1 MFSRNPWKQQMKGVK
16 QMSKKNLEKNMPY
29 SVDLTK
35 IDGDGS
41 FPCPKCGTQISP
53 EDESEETYK
62 IVNTKVIND
71 QLVELVVSCTSCG
84 SVIRLTGFEAAIEGV
99 PNE

>member
-1 MFSRNPWKQQMKGVK
+1 MA
-16 QMSKKNLEKNMPY
+16 KKTLEKSVPY

-41 FPCPKCGTQISP
+41 FPCPKCGTSISP

-62 IVNTKVIND
+62 IINTKLIND
-71 QLVELVVSCTSCG
+71 QLVELVVVCSNCG
-84 SVIRLTGFEAAIEGV
+84 SMIKLTGFEAAIEGV
-99 PNE
+99 TNK

>member
-1 MFSRNPWKQQMKGVK
+1 MKQQIKSVVYMTNKMMG
-16 QMSKKNLEKNMPY
+16 KNAPY

-41 FPCPKCGTQISP
+41 FPCPQCGAVISP

-62 IVNTKVIND
+62 IINTKVIND
-71 QLVELVVSCTSCG
+71 QLVELLVKCNSCG
-84 SVIRLTGFEAAIEGV
+84 STIRLTGFEAAVEGV
-99 PNE
+99 AIE

>member
-1 MFSRNPWKQQMKGVK
+1 MP
-16 QMSKKNLEKNMPY
+16 KKTLEKTEPY

-41 FPCPKCGTQISP
+41 FPCPKCGNVISP

-62 IVNTKVIND
+62 IVSTKVMND
-71 QLVELVVSCTSCG
+71 QLVELVVECINCG
-84 SVIRLTGFEAAIEGV
+84 GVIRLTGFEAAIEGV
-99 PNE
+99 TNE